1 MDRLIYNL
9 MRHLKLI
16 QSFFNEA
23 QVSFRD
29 LEDESSEGTL
39 GKNNQIYTSLY
50 DYHMNLGGK
59 RRREN
64 AVGWL
69 APGSQERNFLNVI
82 PYLEEGDKILD
93 FGCGLGDFSSFITKY
108 LSSFDY
114 VGVDINPK
122 FIKNAKKGHSQFEFY
137 HIETP
142 QEITENFDKIVAIGV
157 FTWFITREDFI
168 RTIEHLYSICTD
180 KLIITCI
187 HTDIAR
193 HSWDLTYRGYN
204 EKIFQELFPDMNI
217 EFERKDRDLVVIFNK

>member
-1 MDRLIYNL
+1 MK
-9 MRHLKLI
+9 HLKFL

-29 LEDESSEGTL
+29 LEDKNAEGTL

-82 PYLEEGDKILD
+82 TYLEEGDKILD

-108 LSSFDY
+108 LNSFDY
-114 VGVDINPK
+114 VGVDINSK
-122 FIKNAKKGHSQFEFY
+122 FIKNAKKRHSQFKFC
-137 HIETP
+137 HIKTP
-142 QEITENFDKIVAIGV
+142 QEITSNFDKIVAIGV
-157 FTWFITREDFI
+157 FTWFITREDLVS
-168 RTIEHLYSICTD
+168 TIKHLYSICTEQ
-180 KLIITCI
+180 LIITCI
-187 HTDIAR
+187 HSDITP
-193 HSWDLTYRGYN
+193 HSWESTYRGYN
-204 EKIFQELFPDMNI
+204 ESIFQELFPDMNI
-217 EFERKDRDLVVIFNK
+217 EFQRKDRDLVVVFNK